1 MDESGHIKKETVL
14 KALESTL
21 GVVTKAVEAVGIARS
36 TFYKWMKEDEAFANR
51 VDELQ
56 LVALDFVESQLFKQ
70 IREGSTVATIFYL
83 KTKGRSRGYIERIE
97 GSFKNGQNQ
106 QFNFK
111 DIHIVINQILE
122 QFSAIPEERLEE
134 IAKPYRNKH

>member
-1 MDESGHIKKETVL
+1 MDKTGQYKKAILE
-14 KALESTL
+14 ALEKSL
-21 GVVTKAVEAVGIARS
+21 GVVTTACETVGISRS
-36 TFYKWMKEDEAFANR
+36 SYYNWYKEDQEFAKQ

-70 IREGSTVATIFYL
+70 IREGSTAATIFYL

-97 GSFKNGQNQ
+97 ESFKNGQNQ

-122 QFSAIPEERLEE
+122 QFSAIPEERLEQ